1 VDADELGRQKLQAA
15 VQLHFV
21 DPHPAGGTG
30 KRRCTRSDR
39 LPTLNVMGTIIITG
53 TVVLVVL
60 GFGNPLYWLAAV
72 ALLYVYVQSGRGSS
86 TSSTSS
92 TSSGSAPGTGTAPTT
107 YKAYRAR
114 RDLQAKWE
122 RRYERE
128 RGK

>member
-1 VDADELGRQKLQAA
+1 
-15 VQLHFV
+15 
-21 DPHPAGGTG
+21 
-30 KRRCTRSDR
+30 
-39 LPTLNVMGTIIITG
+39 MGTIVITG
-53 TVVLVVL
+53 TFVLVVL

-72 ALLYVYVQSGRGSS
+72 ALLYVYVQYGRGATSSS

-92 TSSGSAPGTGTAPTT
+92 TSSSTPAPGPAPTT

-114 RDLQAKWE
+114 RDLQTKWE